1 MTVPTDPR
9 LMLVLTIVGVVA
21 GLLGGGVGGYRLGR
35 GVRGRRRAY
44 WTLNV
49 AVVLGCAVLD
59 FAGLV
64 LGQDAL
70 AYSAVGLMGG
80 LITGMK
86 YGYVDS
92 MRVWGGAGAI
102 EAASDAAEEEPLG
115 DPPVDGQSERSR
127 PAN

>member
-9 LMLVLTIVGVVA
+9 LMLVLTIAGVAA

-35 GVRGRRRAY
+35 GVRGRRRTY

-59 FAGLV
+59 FAGLA

-70 AYSAVGLMGG
+70 AYSAIGLMGG

-92 MRVWGGAGAI
+92 MRVWGGAGEI
-102 EAASDAAEEEPLG
+102 ETAADATQEPPAGVQSDRS
-115 DPPVDGQSERSR
+115 DPG
-127 PAN
+127 N